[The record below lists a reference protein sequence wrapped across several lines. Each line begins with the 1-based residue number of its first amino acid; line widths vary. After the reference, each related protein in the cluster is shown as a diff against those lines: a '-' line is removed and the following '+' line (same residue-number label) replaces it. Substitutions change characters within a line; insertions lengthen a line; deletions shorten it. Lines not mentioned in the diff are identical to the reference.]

1 MEANFLAR
9 LSSSDEYDMAL
20 ELYMD
25 IYIYIYIYIYKC
37 AQHRRTR
44 SISNNEVG

>member
-1 MEANFLAR
+1 MEADFLTR

-25 IYIYIYIYIYKC
+25 IIIKKKKKT
-37 AQHRRTR
+37 AQHKRTR
-44 SISNNEVG
+44 SIRNNEVG

>member
-25 IYIYIYIYIYKC
+25 IYIYIN
-37 AQHRRTR
+37 APSTEGQ
-44 SISNNEVG
+44 EVLAIMK

>member
-25 IYIYIYIYIYKC
+25 IYIYIYIYIN
-37 AQHRRTR
+37 APSTEGQ
-44 SISNNEVG
+44 EVLAIMK

>member
-1 MEANFLAR
+1 MEADFLAR

-25 IYIYIYIYIYKC
+25 IYIYKC

>member
-1 MEANFLAR
+1 MEADFLAR

-25 IYIYIYIYIYKC
+25 IYIYIYIN
-37 AQHRRTR
+37 APSTEGQ
-44 SISNNEVG
+44 EVLAIMK